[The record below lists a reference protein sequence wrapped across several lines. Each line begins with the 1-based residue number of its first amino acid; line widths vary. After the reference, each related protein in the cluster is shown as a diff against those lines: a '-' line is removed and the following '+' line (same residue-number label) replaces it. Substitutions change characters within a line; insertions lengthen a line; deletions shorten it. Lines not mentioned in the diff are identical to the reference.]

1 VTALPF
7 AGRPFDA
14 ARGLSSSTFRTTRL
28 ASIREFVARC
38 DSGELQLEFLLAAFI
53 GSGAA

>member
-7 AGRPFDA
+7 DDRSFDA
-14 ARGLSSSTFRTTRL
+14 ARGLSSSTFRTARL

-38 DSGELQLEFLLAAFI
+38 DSGELQLDLLAAFI
-53 GSGAA
+53 GPGAA